1 MATEEFTRTLTVTSD
16 VERAW
21 AVLTDAQ
28 QIVSWVDII
37 HSVEEIEHLKSY
49 TAVLEDR
56 VGPFRLRADLSIDAT
71 IAAEGRVIEI
81 EAAGQDRSVGSQLRI
96 EARLELTEAAQ
107 GSSITVSGEYSVTGR
122 VASMGSGIVRTKGDL
137 AIDQFISNAG
147 QALGTAS

>member
-122 VASMGSGIVRTKGDL
+122 VASMGSGIVRTKGNL